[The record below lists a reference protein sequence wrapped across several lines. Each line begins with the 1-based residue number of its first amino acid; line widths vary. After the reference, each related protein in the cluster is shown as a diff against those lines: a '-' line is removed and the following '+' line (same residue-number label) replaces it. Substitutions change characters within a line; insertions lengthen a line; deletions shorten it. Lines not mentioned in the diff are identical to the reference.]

1 MYNGMN
7 LHIWLLRASNML
19 SPFGCE
25 KLDAAATTSNL
36 QVQPAP
42 MMHHDKLCLS
52 GLYIFSK
59 KEGIMLTMI

>member
-1 MYNGMN
+1 ME
-7 LHIWLLRASNML
+7 SNCKCGCL
-19 SPFGCE
+19 GRPICSPFRCG